1 MFECLLPVC
10 LPFSGEYA
18 FVNHYLPTGDIT
30 GIYQAP
36 SVDLLNDGLGFT
48 HPCNFF
54 SSWCL

>member
-10 LPFSGEYA
+10 LPFTGEYA
-18 FVNHYLPTGDIT
+18 FVNCYMPTGDIT

-48 HPCNFF
+48 HLCNIF